1 MERYAIGL
9 VEMSGTYTIPCGS
22 SAYIRLDARE
32 AITSN
37 LVGLRDILSR
47 RGYDNFV
54 IVSVPNLR
62 VHDILQPMYLLYRE
76 TEKNLPL
83 VD

>member
-1 MERYAIGL
+1 MKRFAIGL
-9 VEMSGTYTIPCGS
+9 VERRDTYTIPCGTR
-22 SAYIRLDARE
+22 AYIRLDGRE
-32 AITSN
+32 SIKSN

-47 RGYDNFV
+47 RGYNDFV

-62 VHDILQPMYLLYRE
+62 IKVLQPMYILYRD
-76 TEKNLPL
+76 TKKNLPL

>member
-1 MERYAIGL
+1 MKRFAIRL
-9 VEMSGTYTIPCGS
+9 VERRDRYTIPCGS

-32 AITSN
+32 SVKSN
-37 LVGLRDILSR
+37 LVGLRDILAR
-47 RGYDNFV
+47 RGFDNFV

-62 VHDILQPMYLLYRE
+62 INVLQPMYILYVE

>member
-9 VEMSGTYTIPCGS
+9 VEMNGVYTIPCGS

-32 AITSN
+32 SITSN

-54 IVSVPNLR
+54 VVSVPSLC
-62 VHDILQPMYLLYRE
+62 VDVLQSMYILYRE
-76 TEKNLPL
+76 TEKSLQL

>member
-9 VEMSGTYTIPCGS
+9 VEMSGMYTIPCGS

-54 IVSVPNLR
+54 IVSVPSLR
-62 VHDILQPMYLLYRE
+62 VNVLQPQYVLYRE
-76 TEKNLPL
+76 TDKKLSL